1 MCKGALRD
9 FFWVWRNAFNAHGA
23 QSLNPERS
31 PGKMPDIFFTSLFRT
46 PP

>member
-1 MCKGALRD
+1 MIISIHGETARPVTQTRD
-9 FFWVWRNAFNAHGA
+9 LLP
-23 QSLNPERS
+23 LNRRPQ

>member
-1 MCKGALRD
+1 MIISIRSERARLVTQTRYLLP
-9 FFWVWRNAFNAHGA
+9 
-23 QSLNPERS
+23 LNRRPR